1 MKGQFLEACEK
12 QTGLIMSACSSCLPY
27 LYQIQSDAGMS
38 VALLLF
44 DYLSVSLSI
53 RGRRGESYHYL
64 NPLSLKTPLG
74 FKG

>member
-1 MKGQFLEACEK
+1 MKGRFLEASEK
-12 QTGLIMSACSSCLPY
+12 QTALIMSASSSCLPL

-38 VALLLF
+38 AVLLLF

-64 NPLSLKTPLG
+64 NPLP
-74 FKG
+74 